1 MGELQ
6 SNNDRTF
13 KEGTMYPSLLVMF
26 AVAILALSTQS
37 ALSQQPLGFDAS
49 RFDWTDPQNWDRV
62 MNPSGTQTWRL
73 RDEAARAYLRQAIQT
88 GQYCNYSYRAASRYI
103 SLRIPKISPACA
115 QH

>member
-1 MGELQ
+1 MHL
-6 SNNDRTF
+6 
-13 KEGTMYPSLLVMF
+13 KLLVMF
-26 AVAILALSTQS
+26 TVATLALGTQPG
-37 ALSQQPLGFDAS
+37 LSQQPSGFDAS

-88 GQYCNYSYRAASRYI
+88 GQYCNYSYRAGGRYV
-103 SLRIPKISPACA
+103 SFRIPKISPACA